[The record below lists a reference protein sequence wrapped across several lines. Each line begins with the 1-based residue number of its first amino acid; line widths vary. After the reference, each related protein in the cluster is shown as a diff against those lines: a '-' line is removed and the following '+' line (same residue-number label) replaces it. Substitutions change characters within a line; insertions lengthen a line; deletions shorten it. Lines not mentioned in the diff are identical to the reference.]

1 MATLFITHSGV
12 RSSGSKHMSTRRLTC
27 CLTSRCT
34 GVREVEFPVD
44 ILYNSD
50 VEWHE
55 AFTVLL
61 GPEDPE
67 GAMFGPITMATITI
81 LDNEVSGS
89 LVLPAPP
96 VVSHRVMCG
105 ESRSVT

>member
-1 MATLFITHSGV
+1 MCPVHRPSFDL
-12 RSSGSKHMSTRRLTC
+12 L
-27 CLTSRCT
+27 T

-89 LVLPAPP
+89 LVLPAAP
-96 VVSHRVMCG
+96 VVREHNFPV
-105 ESRSVT
+105 

>member
-1 MATLFITHSGV
+1 M
-12 RSSGSKHMSTRRLTC
+12 
-27 CLTSRCT
+27 
-34 GVREVEFPVD
+34 D

-55 AFTVLL
+55 AFSVLL

-89 LVLPAPP
+89 LVLPASP
-96 VVSHRVMCG
+96 VVSHILWRPFSEPDVFPAVVSHRMPCP
-105 ESRSVT
+105 SRRIPS

>member
-1 MATLFITHSGV
+1 M
-12 RSSGSKHMSTRRLTC
+12 
-27 CLTSRCT
+27 
-34 GVREVEFPVD
+34 EFPVD

-105 ESRSVT
+105 ESRSVM